1 MDAVTDFALVTGAG
15 SGIGAALAVELST
28 RGVGVILVGRRRE
41 ALDQTRASLP
51 AGAPAWVMPA
61 DIAEATDREGLVASV
76 TQRLEA
82 LGQRLR
88 YLVHNA
94 GIGEPAAGFEAMEPD
109 DLTQALA
116 VNVTA
121 PLALTQQFMPA
132 LRQVQDARVLF
143 VGAGIADRPQPGTG
157 SYGISK
163 KALARLF
170 EQLQADFA
178 WAGAD
183 DWPALALFQPGLVDT
198 TGLQDHL
205 AAARSCGL
213 PHTGYLDYALTS
225 GQARAPETVARAM
238 ADALIA
244 MPVTDFSGATL
255 RP

>member
-1 MDAVTDFALVTGAG
+1 MTDLALVTGAG

-41 ALDQTRASLP
+41 ALARTQASLS
-51 AGAPAWVMPA
+51 AGSPAWVMPA

-82 LGQRLR
+82 PSHRLR

-94 GIGEPAAGFEAMEPD
+94 GIGEPAAGFEAMDPH

-132 LRQVQDARVLF
+132 FRQAEGARVLF

-205 AAARSCGL
+205 VAARSCGL
-213 PHTGYLDYALTS
+213 PHTGYLDHALAS
-225 GQARAPETVARAM
+225 GQARGPETVARAM

-244 MPVTDFSGATL
+244 MPVTEFSGATL